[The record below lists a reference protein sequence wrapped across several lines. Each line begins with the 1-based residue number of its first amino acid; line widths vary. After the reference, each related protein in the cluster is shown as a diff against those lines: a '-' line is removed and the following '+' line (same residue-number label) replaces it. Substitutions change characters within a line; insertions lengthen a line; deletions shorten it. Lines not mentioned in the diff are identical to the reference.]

1 MATEDGI
8 HQSVVFSFASYHE
21 VNFMNQKEF
30 PEAIE
35 MEKQLLSAMFMKEGK
50 VVPDVTT
57 IIDADDLYR
66 PEHRLVFQA
75 ILRLYAKRLPIDY
88 LAVEEELRKTGDF
101 GRIDHRYLLGLI
113 DATFTTAR
121 AEYHANII
129 KEKANLRKLIELSDV
144 IQDEASR
151 QEKSF
156 NEILAFAESHL
167 SNWSRSSL
175 PSKSSHLAD
184 YFAHHL
190 KADINSL
197 KNYANRLTG
206 FNNLDQQQFFS
217 PGLYV
222 IGATPAAGKTTF
234 CWQLL
239 EQIAE
244 RGEDCIYCSYEMSD
258 LELFTKT
265 AARRLFLRDKQT
277 TLTAADIRRGA
288 WSAQLDCVIS
298 EVANSQANLQVLEL
312 QDESIDELLIRLKPL
327 CFDKQKAPVICL
339 DYLQIVP
346 SSKEST
352 KLGVDDSVRKLKKF
366 QRDTN
371 STFIVISSFNRANY
385 TQSVSFESFKE
396 SGNIEY
402 TADVVWALQLFV
414 LNSINP
420 SNIADSRKKIDEAKK
435 QQPRH
440 IQLKCLKNRQGTNYD
455 CFFNY
460 FSAHDYFEPC
470 EKFKENE
477 RSADKEPS
485 SSERRIKHGRL

>member
-1 MATEDGI
+1 
-8 HQSVVFSFASYHE
+8 
-21 VNFMNQKEF
+21 MNQKEF

-35 MEKQLLSAMFMKEGK
+35 MEKQLLSAMFMKDGL
-50 VVPDVTT
+50 VVPDVAS
-57 IIDADDLYR
+57 IVDADDLYR
-66 PEHRLVFQA
+66 IEHKLVFQV
-75 ILRLYAKRLPIDY
+75 ILRLYAKKLPIDY
-88 LAVEEELRKTGDF
+88 LAVEEELRKSGDF
-101 GRIDHRYLLGLI
+101 VKIDHRYLLSLI

-144 IQDEASR
+144 LIDEAQR
-151 QEKSF
+151 GEKSF
-156 NEILAFAESHL
+156 AEIIAYAESQL
-167 SNWSRSSL
+167 SSWCRSSQ
-175 PSKSSHLAD
+175 PSKSSQLAD
-184 YFAHHL
+184 YFANHL

-197 KNYANRLTG
+197 KNYSNRITG
-206 FNNLDQQQFFS
+206 FNNIDQHQFFS
-217 PGLYV
+217 LGLYV

-234 CWQLL
+234 CWQVL
-239 EQIAE
+239 EQLAE
-244 RGEDCIYCSYEMSD
+244 HGESCIYCSYEMSD
-258 LELFTKT
+258 IELFTKT
-265 AARRLFLRDKQT
+265 AVRRLFLKDKQT
-277 TLTAADIRRGA
+277 TLTAADIRRGS
-288 WSAQLDCVIS
+288 WSAQLGNVIN
-298 EVANSQANLQVLEL
+298 EVANSKTNLQILEL
-312 QDESIDELLIRLKPL
+312 QDENIDELLIRLKHL

-371 STFIVISSFNRANY
+371 STLIVISSFNRANY
-385 TQSVSFESFKE
+385 MQSVSFESFKE

-402 TADVVWALQLFV
+402 TADVVWALQLNI

-420 SNIADSRKKIDEAKK
+420 NNIADSRKKIDDAKK
-435 QQPRH
+435 QQPRQ

-460 FSAHDYFEPC
+460 FSAHDYFAPC
-470 EKFKENE
+470 DKFKEKE
-477 RSADKEPS
+477 SSADKESS

>member
-1 MATEDGI
+1 
-8 HQSVVFSFASYHE
+8 
-21 VNFMNQKEF
+21 MNPKEF

-35 MEKQLLSAMFMKEGK
+35 MEKQLLSAMFMKDGL
-50 VVPDVTT
+50 VVPEVAS

-66 PEHRLVFQA
+66 VEHRLVFQA

-88 LAVEEELRKTGDF
+88 LAVEEELRKSGDF
-101 GRIDHRYLLGLI
+101 GKIEHRYLLSLI
-113 DATFTTAR
+113 DATFTTAH

-129 KEKANLRKLIELSDV
+129 KEKSNLRKLIELSDV
-144 IQDEASR
+144 LQDEAER
-151 QEKSF
+151 GEKSF
-156 NEILAFAESHL
+156 AEIIAYAESRL
-167 SNWSRSSL
+167 SSWSRSAL
-175 PSKSSHLAD
+175 PSKSSHIAD
-184 YFAHHL
+184 YFANHL
-190 KADINSL
+190 KADIDSL
-197 KNYANRLTG
+197 KNYSSRLTS
-206 FNNLDQQQFFS
+206 FKNIDDQQFFS

-239 EQIAE
+239 EQLAE
-244 RGEDCIYCSYEMSD
+244 NGEDCIYCSYEMSK

-265 AARRLFLRDKQT
+265 AARRLFLNDKRT
-277 TLTAADIRRGA
+277 TLTATDIRRGS
-288 WSAQLDCVIS
+288 WSAQLDNVIS
-298 EVANSQANLQVLEL
+298 EVANSKTNLQVLEM

-327 CFDKQKAPVICL
+327 CFDKQNAPIICL

-385 TQSVSFESFKE
+385 TQGVSFESFKE

-402 TADVVWALQLFV
+402 TADVVWALQLYV

-420 SNIADSRKKIDEAKK
+420 NNIADSRKKIDVAKK
-435 QQPRH
+435 KQPRQ

-470 EKFKENE
+470 DKFTESNC
-477 RSADKEPS
+477 A
-485 SSERRIKHGRL
+485 SSERKQ

>member
-1 MATEDGI
+1 
-8 HQSVVFSFASYHE
+8 
-21 VNFMNQKEF
+21 MNQKEI

-35 MEKQLLSAMFMKEGK
+35 MEKQLLSAMFMKEGL
-50 VVPDVTT
+50 VVPEVAA

-75 ILRLYAKRLPIDY
+75 ILRLYAKGEPIDY

-101 GRIDHRYLLGLI
+101 GKIDHRYLLGLI

-129 KEKANLRKLIELSDV
+129 KEKSNLRKLIELSDV
-144 IQDEASR
+144 LQDEAER
-151 QEKSF
+151 GEKSF
-156 NEILAFAESHL
+156 SEIIAYAQSHL
-167 SNWSRSSL
+167 FSWCRSSL

-184 YFAHHL
+184 YFANHL

-239 EQIAE
+239 EQLAE

-258 LELFTKT
+258 IELFTKT

-277 TLTAADIRRGA
+277 TLNAANIRRGS
-288 WSAQLDCVIS
+288 WSAQLDNVIR
-298 EVANSQANLQVLEL
+298 EVANSKTNLQVLEL

-327 CFDKQKAPVICL
+327 CLDKQKAPVICL

-346 SSKEST
+346 SNKEST

-371 STFIVISSFNRANY
+371 TTFIVISSFNRTNY

-402 TADVVWALQLFV
+402 TADVVWALQLYV
-414 LNSINP
+414 LNSINA
-420 SNIADSRKKIDEAKK
+420 SNIADVRKRIDEAKK
-435 QQPRH
+435 QQPRQ
-440 IQLKCLKNRQGTNYD
+440 IQLKCLKNRQGTNYE
-455 CFFNY
+455 CYFNY
-460 FSAHDYFEPC
+460 YSAHDYFEPC
-470 EKFKENE
+470 KHFNKTENSKEV
-477 RSADKEPS
+477 
-485 SSERRIKHGRL
+485 

>member
-1 MATEDGI
+1 
-8 HQSVVFSFASYHE
+8 
-21 VNFMNQKEF
+21 MNQKEF

-35 MEKQLLSAMFMKEGK
+35 MEKQLLSAMFMKEGL
-50 VVPDVTT
+50 VVPDVAN
-57 IIDADDLYR
+57 IIEVDDLYR
-66 PEHRLVFQA
+66 LEHRLVFKA
-75 ILRLYAKRLPIDY
+75 ILRLYTKGEPIDY
-88 LAVEEELRKTGDF
+88 LAVEEELRKSGDF
-101 GRIDHRYLLGLI
+101 GRIDHRYLLSLI

-129 KEKANLRKLIELSDV
+129 KEKANLRRLIELSEV
-144 IQDEASR
+144 LIDEAQR
-151 QEKSF
+151 GEKSSSDL
-156 NEILAFAESHL
+156 LAFTQNNL
-167 SNWSRSSL
+167 SALSRSTKPTNTL
-175 PSKSSHLAD
+175 RLTD
-184 YFAHHL
+184 YFAHQL
-190 KADINSL
+190 KSDIDSL
-197 KNYANRLTG
+197 KNYAERKTG
-206 FNNLDQQQFFS
+206 FENIDEHQFFS

-239 EQIAE
+239 EQLAE
-244 RGEDCIYCSYEMSD
+244 HGESCIYCSYEMSG

-265 AARRLFLRDKQT
+265 ASRRLFLRNSET
-277 TLTAADIRRGA
+277 ALTAAQIRRGGLSKA
-288 WSAQLDCVIS
+288 LDEVIL
-298 EVANSQANLQVLEL
+298 EIANSKANLSVLEL

-327 CFDKQKAPVICL
+327 CLDKQKAPVICL

-371 STFIVISSFNRANY
+371 TTFIVISSFNRTNY

-414 LNSINP
+414 LNAINP
-420 SNIADSRKKIDEAKK
+420 SNISDSRKKIDEAKK
-435 QQPRH
+435 KQPRQ

-455 CFFNY
+455 CYFNY

-470 EKFKENE
+470 DKFNEKVDSDNFTPNCE
-477 RSADKEPS
+477 
-485 SSERRIKHGRL
+485 

>member
-1 MATEDGI
+1 
-8 HQSVVFSFASYHE
+8 
-21 VNFMNQKEF
+21 MNQKEF

-35 MEKQLLSAMFMKEGK
+35 MEKQILSAMFMKDGL
-50 VVPDVTT
+50 VVPEVAS
-57 IIDADDLYR
+57 IINADDLYR
-66 PEHRLVFQA
+66 VEHRLVFQA
-75 ILRLYAKRLPIDY
+75 ILRLYAKKLPIDY
-88 LAVEEELRKTGDF
+88 LAVEEELRKSGDF
-101 GRIDHRYLLGLI
+101 CKIEHRYLLSLI
-113 DATFTTAR
+113 DSTFTTAL

-129 KEKANLRKLIELSDV
+129 KEKANLRKLIDLSDV
-144 IQDEASR
+144 LQDEAER
-151 QEKSF
+151 GEKSF
-156 NEILAFAESHL
+156 TEIIAYAESQL
-167 SNWSRSSL
+167 SSWSRYSL

-184 YFAHHL
+184 YFAHNL
-190 KADINSL
+190 KTDIDSL

-206 FNNLDQQQFFS
+206 FKNIDDQQFFS

-265 AARRLFLRDKQT
+265 AARRLFLLDKQT
-277 TLTAADIRRGA
+277 SLTAADIRRGS
-288 WSAQLDCVIS
+288 WSAQLDCVIN
-298 EVANSQANLQVLEL
+298 EVANSKTNLQVLEM

-327 CFDKQKAPVICL
+327 CLDKQKAPIICL

-385 TQSVSFESFKE
+385 TQGVSFESFKE

-420 SNIADSRKKIDEAKK
+420 NNIADSRKRIDNAKR
-435 QQPRH
+435 QQPRQ

-455 CFFNY
+455 CYFNY
-460 FSAHDYFEPC
+460 FSAHDYFESC
-470 EKFKENE
+470 DKF
-477 RSADKEPS
+477 ADNNSTS
-485 SSERRIKHGRL
+485 SKRKQ

>member
-1 MATEDGI
+1 
-8 HQSVVFSFASYHE
+8 
-21 VNFMNQKEF
+21 MNPKEF

-35 MEKQLLSAMFMKEGK
+35 MEKQLLSAMFMKDGL
-50 VVPDVTT
+50 VVPDVAS

-66 PEHRLVFQA
+66 VEHRLVFQA
-75 ILRLYAKRLPIDY
+75 ILRLFAKKQPIDY
-88 LAVEEELRKTGDF
+88 LAVEEELRKSGDF
-101 GRIDHRYLLGLI
+101 GKIEHRYLLGLI
-113 DATFTTAR
+113 DATFTTAH

-129 KEKANLRKLIELSDV
+129 KEKANLRKLIELSD
-144 IQDEASR
+144 ILIDEASR

-156 NEILAFAESHL
+156 AEILSYALSHL
-167 SNWSRSSL
+167 SSWNRSTL
-175 PSKSSHLAD
+175 PSKSSNIAD

-190 KADINSL
+190 KADIDSL

-206 FNNLDQQQFFS
+206 FKNIDEQQFFS

-239 EQIAE
+239 EQFAE
-244 RGEDCIYCSYEMSD
+244 HGEDCIYCSYEMSNI
-258 LELFTKT
+258 ELFTKT
-265 AARRLFLRDKQT
+265 AARRLFLKDKQT
-277 TLTAADIRRGA
+277 SLTAADIRRGS
-288 WSAQLDCVIS
+288 WSAQLDCVIR
-298 EVANSQANLQVLEL
+298 EVANSKINLQVLEL

-327 CFDKQKAPVICL
+327 CFDKQKAPIICL

-385 TQSVSFESFKE
+385 TQGVSFESFKE

-420 SNIADSRKKIDEAKK
+420 NNIADSRKKIDVAKK
-435 QQPRH
+435 KQPRQ

-470 EKFKENE
+470 DKFKENE
-477 RSADKEPS
+477 RSANKEPS